1 METIHPLSPSST
13 LTEEQIK
20 AEQSSFISK
29 VYGWMSIALILTAFS
44 ALYVASTP
52 SLIELIFGSKIVFY
66 GLLIGEFLL
75 VGYLSAAVARMSSTT
90 AIVMFLVYAC
100 LNGVTLSAIFLVF
113 TAGSIASTFLIT
125 AGTFGVMSL
134 YGYFTKRDLTPLG
147 NLLMMGL
154 IGLIIA
160 SVVNMFFQ
168 NDTLYWVT
176 TYAGILIFVGLV
188 AYDTQ
193 KIKELNVIG
202 NAGTDDDRKEAIM
215 GALTLYLDFINLF
228 LYLLR
233 IFGKKRD

>member
-44 ALYVASTP
+44 ALYIASTP
-52 SLIELIFGSKIVFY
+52 SLIELIFGNRIIFY
-66 GLLIGEFLL
+66 GLLIGELLL
-75 VGYLSAAVARMSSTT
+75 VGYLSAAVARMSSTM

-134 YGYFTKRDLTPLG
+134 YGYFTKRDLTSLG

-160 SVVNMFFQ
+160 SLVNMFFQ
-168 NDTLYWVT
+168 NDTLYWIT

-188 AYDTQ
+188 AYDTS
-193 KIKELNVIG
+193 
-202 NAGTDDDRKEAIM
+202 
-215 GALTLYLDFINLF
+215 TL
-228 LYLLR
+228 R
-233 IFGKKRD
+233 